1 MTAST
6 TAPTASAPTA
16 PAPTEPASA
25 APAPTGI
32 QHVITRGSARAVIV
46 QVAAGIRAFT
56 IDGVDI
62 TQPYVENVVPP
73 FGCGIVLA
81 PWPNRIKDG
90 VWSLDGVQHQLDLT
104 EPTRSNA
111 IHGLLRWSPYSL
123 VERAEGSV
131 TLGATVFP
139 QHGYPFH
146 LDTTVRYE
154 LVDDGLDVTHTVT
167 NLSTAP
173 APVALG
179 THPFLTIGDVD
190 PAELTLTVHADT
202 HVDVDDRLNPTAIVP
217 VDGTRFDLR
226 EPHRLGDLFLDDGW
240 GAVRTVDGVSAVLRA
255 PDGREVRL
263 RQDENHGW
271 IQVFTTREFPS
282 PAGPRLAVAIEP
294 MTAPVDAFNSG
305 IDLKWVTPGETWTAK
320 WGIEYSR

>member
-6 TAPTASAPTA
+6 TAPTALVPLVPTA
-16 PAPTEPASA
+16 PAPTGS
-25 APAPTGI
+25 
-32 QHVITRGSARAVIV
+32 QHVITRGPARAVIV
-46 QVAAGIRAFT
+46 QVAAGIREFT
-56 IDGVDI
+56 VEGVDI
-62 TQPYVENVVPP
+62 TQPYAENVVPP

-90 VWSLDGVQHQLDLT
+90 VWSLDGVQQQLDLT
-104 EPTRSNA
+104 EPARSNA

-131 TLGATVFP
+131 TLGAIVFP

-154 LVDDGLDVTHTVT
+154 LVDHGLEVTHEVT
-167 NLSTAP
+167 NLSTAA

-240 GAVRTVDGVSAVLRA
+240 GGVRTVDGVSAVLRA

-282 PAGPRLAVAIEP
+282 PTGPRLAVAIEP

-305 IDLKWVTPGETWTAK
+305 IDLKWVEPGQTWTAK
-320 WGIEYSR
+320 WGIEYRR